1 MEIAL
6 IHPQQLFAN
15 HPALAKGRPCYLI
28 EDPLIFGND
37 TRWSLGGTQ
46 GHGTSGVPH

>member
-15 HPALAKGRPCYLI
+15 HPALAKGRHCYLI

-37 TRWSLGGTQ
+37 TRWSLAV
-46 GHGTSGVPH
+46 H